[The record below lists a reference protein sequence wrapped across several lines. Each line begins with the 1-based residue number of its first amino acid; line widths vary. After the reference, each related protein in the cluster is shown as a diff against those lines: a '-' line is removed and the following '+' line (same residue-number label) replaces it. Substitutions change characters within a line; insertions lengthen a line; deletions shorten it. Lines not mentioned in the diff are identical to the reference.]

1 MSALEVGG
9 LVGSL
14 AAGFLSDRAVARV
27 SPPLEPVSVPLAS
40 FETIFRL
47 VFLRQQGL
55 GLYGSPRHSILICMM
70 AGMSASMFLF
80 RVTVSPDSSQVAP
93 PYQLTLASRRAGRR

>member
-27 SPPLEPVSVPLAS
+27 SPPADVSPHYLAGLSKPADCFVP
-40 FETIFRL
+40 FVQRG
-47 VFLRQQGL
+47 LRT
-55 GLYGSPRHSILICMM
+55 YGSPRHFILIGMM
-70 AGMSASMFLF
+70 AGMSASMYLF
-80 RVTVSPDSSQVAP
+80 RVTVTPASSQVALP
-93 PYQLTLASRRAGRR
+93 